1 MSLNISLTNQINN
14 LAAGSARSSS
24 TLRAGFEVLK
34 NKNQDQPDDLGLR
47 VNLSARHNSKLTSF
61 LVKDMSPELS
71 GSVKANASVHKLES
85 SKVESLL

>member
-71 GSVKANASVHKLES
+71 RSVKANASVHKLEA